1 MDQSTLWNSIL
12 KQFRES
18 CSNFDHVW
26 MKRRRLFDT
35 FSVASSIIDLVAGT
49 EPSYATVMHRFQ
61 SNSSAIPAVSS
72 FCEARSK
79 LPAYILSEIN
89 RDLFDFVSEITEPM
103 DWFGYTPL
111 AMDGS
116 IISIPTKM
124 IGKGYRVTN
133 GHSPSALLTSLV
145 RLSDR
150 MAFALKLSENFD
162 ERAHA
167 HEFLEE
173 LSDDHLVVY
182 DRGYLSFAL
191 LNDHI
196 SKGIAGVFRVSSGNI
211 SRELNEFML
220 SEEVDE
226 IIQIDPTD
234 ATYRNSKK
242 VVPGMIMGPIEIR
255 AIKYQIGKQTYLLAT
270 TLLDKSIPSKAFVEL
285 YAKRWHIEEFLK
297 SFKMT
302 INAEF
307 FHSLSVNGIEQEIQS
322 AGILWNLSRSLEIIS
337 KPFKKKHK
345 AVQKHHNINVISGK
359 TSSILPEISQISLR

>member
-1 MDQSTLWNSIL
+1 MNQSTLWNSIL

-26 MKRRRLFDT
+26 MKRRRRFDT
-35 FSVASSIIDLVAGT
+35 FSLASSIVDLVAGT
-49 EPSYATVMHRFQ
+49 EPSYAAVMHRFQ
-61 SNSSAIPAVSS
+61 SNSSGVPAASS

-79 LPAYILSEIN
+79 LPSYILSEIN

-116 IISIPTKM
+116 IINLPTKM
-124 IGKGYRVTN
+124 IGGGYRVTN
-133 GHSPSALLTSLV
+133 GHCPSALLTTLV

-150 MAFALKLSENFD
+150 MAFGLKISANFD
-162 ERAHA
+162 ERAIA

-173 LSDDHLVVY
+173 LSDEHLVVY
-182 DRGYLSFAL
+182 DRGYLSFGL

-196 SKGIAGVFRVSSGNI
+196 SKGIAGVFRVSSGSI
-211 SRELNEFML
+211 FRELDDFMH
-220 SEEVDE
+220 SEEVDK
-226 IIQIDPTD
+226 IIQIDPTY

-242 VVPGMIMGPIEIR
+242 ALPGTIMGPVEIR
-255 AIKYQIGKQTYLLAT
+255 AIKYKIGNKVYLLAT
-270 TLLDKSIPSKAFVEL
+270 TLLDQFIPAKAFVEL

-302 INAEF
+302 IKAEL
-307 FHSLSVNGIEQEIQS
+307 FHSLSVNGIEQEIQC
-322 AGILWNLSRSLEIIS
+322 AGILWNLSRSLEIVS
-337 KPFKKKHK
+337 KPFKKSTKLYK
-345 AVQKHHNINVISGK
+345 NITISMQ
-359 TSSILPEISQISLR
+359 L